1 MELKGLSEGL
11 TIEQGLQ
18 ESVETTAEG
27 KLFRQKESPLKKME
41 MGRSLLV

>member
-11 TIEQGLQ
+11 TVEQGLE
-18 ESVETTAEG
+18 ESVETTAEE
-27 KLFRQKESPLKKME
+27 KLFRQKKSPVKKME